1 MNSHHVLRRAGLAL
15 ASLVLVAST
24 GCAAIGSV
32 QTATEADFA
41 TIRPGMTRDE
51 VLARFGRPTWT
62 FGVWQENLTILNYRY
77 SHSACTIWQVSVRP
91 DGTVRDAGPAWDTAC
106 DGPSRGD

>member
-1 MNSHHVLRRAGLAL
+1 MNLPHVLPRAARAAASLACLAL
-15 ASLVLVAST
+15 SA
-24 GCAAIGSV
+24 CAAIGPP

-51 VLARFGRPTWT
+51 VVARFGRPTWT
-62 FGVWQENLTILNYRY
+62 FGVWQESLTIMNYRY

-106 DGPSRGD
+106 DGPSRTN